1 MKRVLIIVVLVIGAA
16 VLGLWRSHGGVRA
29 GLSKAVGISNE
40 ESQAEARDE
49 IHKSFELQPGARLE
63 VQGINGKVEIQTS
76 DTKTAEVYVLRTA
89 KSSESLSRREVIVEQ
104 TATGLLV
111 RGKEA
116 RHLGIWEHLFGS
128 NPDEQV
134 TIKAPRQIALSLKGI
149 NGRVTSGDVDGAI
162 EAKGI
167 NGRVELGQAGDSAEI
182 GGINGSVVVGLKQLG
197 ERGVRING
205 VNGGIELRLANGLN
219 ADLTARG
226 MNGNVRSEISEVTVN
241 KDEPGSRYSAHIGNG
256 GAPITLSGINGNV
269 RLTRAE
275 SAVTNSAASEKKPAA
290 ATEKAAK
297 SAADTKSGKS
307 SRQQ

>member
-1 MKRVLIIVVLVIGAA
+1 MKRVLIVVILVVGAA
-16 VLGLWRSHGGVRA
+16 ALGLWRSHGGVRA
-29 GLSKAVGISNE
+29 GLSKVVGMSSE
-40 ESQAEARDE
+40 DSQGEARDE
-49 IHKSFELQPGARLE
+49 IRKSFELQPGARLD

-89 KSSESLSRREVIVEQ
+89 KNSDSLSRREVIIEQ

-116 RHLGIWEHLFGS
+116 RHVGIWEHLFGS
-128 NPDEQV
+128 NPNEQV

-149 NGRVTSGDVDGAI
+149 NGRVTSGDVDGTI

-167 NGRVELGQAGDSAEI
+167 NGHVELGQASDSAEI

-197 ERGVRING
+197 ERGARING
-205 VNGGIELRLANGLN
+205 INGGIELRLANGLN

-226 MNGNVRSEISEVTVN
+226 MNGKVRSDIPDVTV
-241 KDEPGSRYSAHIGNG
+241 DEEDRGSRYSARIGNG

-269 RLTRAE
+269 RLTRAGN
-275 SAVTNSAASEKKPAA
+275 SAVSSASNEKKPAA
-290 ATEKAAK
+290 ATEKTAK
-297 SAADTKSGKS
+297 SATDAKSAKNSG
-307 SRQQ
+307 Q

>member
-1 MKRVLIIVVLVIGAA
+1 MKRVLIVVVLVTAAA
-16 VLGLWRSHGGVRA
+16 VLGLSRSHGSIRA
-29 GLSKAVGISNE
+29 GLSKAVGISSE
-40 ESQAEARDE
+40 DSQGEARDE
-49 IHKSFELQPGARLE
+49 IRKSFELQPSARLD

-89 KSSESLSRREVIVEQ
+89 KNSDSLSRREVIIEQ

-116 RHLGIWEHLFGS
+116 RHVGIWEHLFGS
-128 NPDEQV
+128 NPNEQV

-149 NGRVTSGDVDGAI
+149 NGRVTSGDVDGTI

-167 NGRVELGQAGDSAEI
+167 NGRVELGQASESAEI
-182 GGINGSVVVGLKQLG
+182 GGINGSIVVGLRQLG
-197 ERGVRING
+197 ERGARISG

-241 KDEPGSRYSAHIGNG
+241 KDEPGSRYSARIGNG

-269 RLTRAE
+269 RLTRGDN
-275 SAVTNSAASEKKPAA
+275 SAVSSASNEKKPAA
-290 ATEKAAK
+290 ATEKTAKPAADAK
-297 SAADTKSGKS
+297 SAKNSG
-307 SRQQ
+307 Q